1 MQVEIRALVDRLNTT
16 CRKGLES
23 AAGLCVSRTHYNVEL
38 EHFLIKLIEAENA
51 DVPHILRHYELDP
64 TVLLK
69 QLYTALD
76 KLPKGNINTPSLS
89 VHIFK
94 VLEEAWVVSS
104 ILFKQ
109 SYLRSAAILLALVN
123 DDSLRGL
130 MLERCPLLLRL
141 SRQTC
146 QQDVQGLLSLLPEN
160 SETLK
165 EPQSVEP
172 MLASSAEALS
182 AFTQDLTDY
191 AKQGRLDP
199 LCGRDQEIRQVID
212 ILCRRRQNNP
222 ILIGEAGV
230 GKTAIVEGLAQRIA
244 AGQVPPLLQNVTI
257 LLLDLIQLQAGASV
271 KGQFEE
277 RLNTVLQ
284 VIHQSEKP
292 IILFVDEAHTLI
304 GAGGAAGL
312 GDAANLLKPALARG
326 ELRAIAVTTWSE
338 YKRYFEKDPALT
350 RRFELVKV
358 KEPSQ
363 EEAVG
368 MLRSLAAK
376 LVNHH
381 HVIFHDEAIQ
391 AAVAFSKRYIVGQQL
406 PDKAI
411 RLLDTAAARVSLAQ
425 TTEPEALQQLEGRQH
440 LLQLEKSLLIND
452 MKNTASSS
460 HERLACLT
468 QELEKVRTDIEEQ
481 RAQWQEQQAIIQK
494 IRAVQNQWLTIDDSS
509 LEREHLKEQFNSLE
523 KLLPTGCKIPTA
535 VDKKSVAQV
544 VADWTGVPLSIIL
557 KEQGE
562 YTYMTLMA
570 AFQEKIVGQPQAL
583 ATIAKQVINYRAG
596 LIDPRKP
603 MGVFLL
609 VGPSGV
615 GKTETAQILAE
626 ILTGQASSLL
636 RFNMTEFQEAHSV
649 ATLKGSPPGYV
660 GYGKGGTL
668 TEAVRRNPYSVILLD
683 EVDKAHRE
691 VMDLFYQI
699 FDKGMLEDAEGVEV
713 DFTNTL
719 ILMTAN
725 LGAEV
730 LEEHAQSLSD
740 SLQPEAQAF
749 TLAQKILPELS
760 RHFRSA
766 LLARMTV
773 IPYMPLRA
781 AEIMQIAKVK
791 LQAIRER
798 VLAHY
803 GREVSFNEETI
814 TFLVERAQSD
824 FVQGARAIDYWINQ
838 ELLPELA
845 DFLLQQPKD
854 NLTTHIF
861 LRVDAEGK
869 WKPQNGSAAA

>member
-1 MQVEIRALVDRLNTT
+1 
-16 CRKGLES
+16 
-23 AAGLCVSRTHYNVEL
+23 VEL
-38 EHFLIKLIEAENA
+38 EHFLIKLIEAENS
-51 DVPHILRHYELDP
+51 DIHHVLRHYELDP

-69 QLYTALD
+69 ELYTALD

-89 VHIFK
+89 AHIFK
-94 VLEEAWVVSS
+94 LLEEAWVISS

-109 SYLRSAAILLALVN
+109 SHLRSAAILLAIVDN
-123 DDSLRGL
+123 DSLRGL
-130 MLERCPLLLRL
+130 ILESCPLLLRL
-141 SRQTC
+141 TRQTC
-146 QQDVQGLLSLLPEN
+146 QQDIQGLLFQLPEN
-160 SETLK
+160 LETPKEIRSSEPIISPPAT
-165 EPQSVEP
+165 
-172 MLASSAEALS
+172 ALPT
-182 AFTQDLTDY
+182 FTQDLTAY
-191 AKQGRLDP
+191 AKQGKLDP
-199 LCGRDQEIRQVID
+199 LCGRDQEVRQVID

-222 ILIGEAGV
+222 ILVGEAGV

-244 AGQVPPLLQNVTI
+244 ARQVPPLLQNVSI

-284 VIHQSEKP
+284 AIHQSEKP
-292 IILFVDEAHTLI
+292 IILFIDEAHTLI
-304 GAGGAAGL
+304 GAGGTAGL

-326 ELRAIAVTTWSE
+326 ELRTIAATTWSE
-338 YKRYFEKDPALT
+338 YKRHFEKDPALT
-350 RRFELVKV
+350 RRFEIVKV

-363 EEAVG
+363 EEAIG
-368 MLRSLAAK
+368 MLRSLTAK
-376 LVNHH
+376 LSKHH
-381 HVIFHDEAIQ
+381 DVLFLDEAIQ
-391 AAVAFSKRYIVGQQL
+391 AAVTFSKRYIVGQQL

-411 RLLDTAAARVSLAQ
+411 RLLDTAAAQVALAQ
-425 TTEPEALQQLEGRQH
+425 TTEPAALQQLEGRQH
-440 LLQLEKSLLIND
+440 LLQLEKSLLMNEI
-452 MKNTASSS
+452 KTTAS
-460 HERLACLT
+460 HERLVHLT
-468 QELEKVRTDIEEQ
+468 QGVEGVQKDIEEH
-481 RAQWQEQQAIIQK
+481 RTQWQEQQAIIQK
-494 IRAVQNQWLTIDDSS
+494 IRTVQSQWLAAADASP
-509 LEREHLKEQFNSLE
+509 EREHLKNQYYALE
-523 KLLPTGCKIPTA
+523 KLLATGCKIPTA
-535 VDKKSVAQV
+535 VDKKSIAQV

-562 YTYMTLMA
+562 YTYATLMA
-570 AFQEKIVGQPQAL
+570 AFQEKIVGQSQAL
-583 ATIAKQVINYRAG
+583 ATIAKQIINYRAG

-615 GKTETAQILAE
+615 GKTETAQVLAE

-699 FDKGMLEDAEGVEV
+699 FDKGILEDAEGVEV

-730 LEEHAQSLSD
+730 LEEQAQGLSTT
-740 SLQPEAQAF
+740 LQPEAQAF
-749 TLAQKILPELS
+749 ALAQKILPELS

-773 IPYMPLRA
+773 VPYMPLQTSD
-781 AEIMQIAKVK
+781 IINIAKTK

-803 GREVSFNEETI
+803 GREVSFNEDTI

-824 FVQGARAIDYWINQ
+824 FIQGARAIDYWINQ

-845 DFLLQQPKD
+845 NFLLQQPKE
-854 NLTTHIF
+854 NHTTHQHIF

-869 WKPQNGSAAA
+869 WKPQSGIAAA